1 MTWTNRTSVRLGVC
15 TLACLPLAWSV
26 VVHSGAAP
34 KPLSISAPDR
44 PALTFRQYA
53 VDLGPI
59 QPTGEARGTFV
70 FLNRGREAVE
80 ITKVEPSCSCLV
92 PQLKQKRFEPGQDG
106 RLVLRVQPANEPSGK
121 KELFCDVSYN
131 DPEPRRVRLTFK
143 LEIPERQMTVT
154 PPALM
159 VFHPAGSEPTE
170 ATFTVA
176 DGRKKPFEIIEVE
189 PTSDLVSADIGER
202 KVTPEGV
209 WQQTI
214 KVTVAGTLPL
224 GRNQVLLRIRTT
236 DKDTP
241 ELRVPLMLQ
250 GPTDPNAAAEE
261 DHEHPHGT
269 KVESK
274 AARSDADSQHS
285 ATSSQ
290 PE

>member
-1 MTWTNRTSVRLGVC
+1 MTWINRTSVKLGVW
-15 TLACLPLAWSV
+15 TVACLPLAWSV

-34 KPLSISAPDR
+34 KPLSISVPDR
-44 PALTFRQYA
+44 PALSFRQYA

-59 QPTGEARGTFV
+59 QPTGEARGTFL

-92 PQLKQKRFEPGQDG
+92 PRLDQKRFEPGEDG
-106 RLVLRVQPANEPSGK
+106 RLVLRVQPANESSGK
-121 KELFCDVSYN
+121 KELFCDVTYT
-131 DPEPRRVRLTFK
+131 DPEPRQVRLTFK
-143 LEIPERQMTVT
+143 LEIPERQMTVS

-159 VFHPAGSEPTE
+159 IFHPEGSEPTDQ
-170 ATFTVA
+170 TFTVA

-189 PTSDLVSADIGER
+189 ATSDLVSTDIGER
-202 KVTPEGV
+202 QVTPEGV

-214 KVTVAGTLPL
+214 KVTVQGALPR

-250 GPTDPNAAAEE
+250 GPLDPHAAEE
-261 DHEHPHGT
+261 DHEHSHGAGT
-269 KVESK
+269 KPEIRSTKSK
-274 AARSDADSQHS
+274 S
-285 ATSSQ
+285 
-290 PE
+290 E

>member
-1 MTWTNRTSVRLGVC
+1 MIWMNRVSVRLAVWAI
-15 TLACLPLAWSV
+15 ACLPLAWSV

-34 KPLSISAPDR
+34 QPLAISVPDR

-70 FLNRGREAVE
+70 FLNRGRDAVE

-92 PQLKQKRFEPGQDG
+92 PRLDQKRYAPGEDG
-106 RLVLRVQPANEPSGK
+106 RLVLRVQPANESPGR
-121 KELFCDVSYN
+121 KELFCDVTYT
-131 DPEPRRVRLTFK
+131 DPEPRQVRLTFK

-159 VFHPAGSEPTE
+159 VFHPDGSQPTE

-176 DGRKKPFEIIEVE
+176 DGRKQPFEIVEVE
-189 PTSDLVSADIGER
+189 ATSDLVTAAIGER
-202 KVTPEGV
+202 QVTPEGV

-214 KVTVAGTLPL
+214 TATVAGTLPR
-224 GRNQVLLRIRTT
+224 GRHQVLLRIRTT

-250 GPTDPNAAAEE
+250 GPVDPNGTGDD
-261 DHEHPHGT
+261 DHEHVHGA
-269 KVESK
+269 KSE
-274 AARSDADSQHS
+274 RP
-285 ATSSQ
+285 ATSAATRATA
-290 PE
+290 EK